1 MPTPTTPRRPRPRK
15 HSRVDVRSEH
25 PAGARRVA
33 PLRRSA
39 LRFLRALHLSGVEL
53 SVLLTTDS
61 AIRELNRTWRRKDRP
76 TDVLSFPSGEPPG
89 GPAGP
94 RQLGDVILSLDTAR
108 RQARAHGRTLASE
121 LDLYLAHGLL
131 HLLGHDHHRPAEA
144 RRMGALEARLLR
156 GPGMVHGTLGVR

>member
-1 MPTPTTPRRPRPRK
+1 KP
-15 HSRVDVRSEH
+15 SRVAARSEH
-25 PAGARRVA
+25 PAGARRAA

-94 RQLGDVILSLDTAR
+94 RQLGDVILSLATPR
-108 RQARAHGRTLASE
+108 RQPPAHAPPL
-121 LDLYLAHGLL
+121 
-131 HLLGHDHHRPAEA
+131 
-144 RRMGALEARLLR
+144 
-156 GPGMVHGTLGVR
+156 